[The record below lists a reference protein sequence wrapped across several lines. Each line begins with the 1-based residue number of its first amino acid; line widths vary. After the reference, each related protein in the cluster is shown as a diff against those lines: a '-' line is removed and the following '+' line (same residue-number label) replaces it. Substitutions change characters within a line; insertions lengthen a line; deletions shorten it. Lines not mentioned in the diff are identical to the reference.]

1 MHAGREESEADEER
15 EVISEAVMGED
26 EGAVGAHARDA
37 ADGGDEAVQAAHQR
51 VRRGIGGGWLGRS
64 RLRLGGHSST
74 FFVSKK
80 SRSLRLRVRDCRCR
94 LGGSV
99 VAGIVSADVDTGKL
113 REATAGAERERRLAR
128 GSRTRASGGPSAVG
142 VQSTG
147 F

>member
-1 MHAGREESEADEER
+1 M
-15 EVISEAVMGED
+15 
-26 EGAVGAHARDA
+26 
-37 ADGGDEAVQAAHQR
+37 
-51 VRRGIGGGWLGRS
+51 
-64 RLRLGGHSST
+64 
-74 FFVSKK
+74 
-80 SRSLRLRVRDCRCR
+80 
-94 LGGSV
+94 